1 MGSNPGMVLDVSDGG
16 FFNDSVEDFV
26 TNSVRTVTA
35 SGAADHADKT
45 CRTLLPG
52 WGYVLDRVV

>member
-45 CRTLLPG
+45 CRTLL
-52 WGYVLDRVV
+52 